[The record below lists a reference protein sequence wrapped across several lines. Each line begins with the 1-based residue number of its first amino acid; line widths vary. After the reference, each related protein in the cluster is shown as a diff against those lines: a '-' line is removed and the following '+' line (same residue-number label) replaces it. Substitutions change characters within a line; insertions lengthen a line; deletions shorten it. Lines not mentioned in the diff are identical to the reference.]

1 MASPSPAA
9 AALID
14 ALKDP
19 ALTTDQRL
27 SLVAALQAVTGSPAP
42 AARPAARA
50 PAAKAP
56 AAPEKLRGDRL
67 SLTKTAVN
75 ALPLP
80 PVGERLV
87 YDEQTPQLAVRLRPT
102 GRTYIVVMWDRERRR
117 KVSHTLGRCINVT
130 PEQARQQAQ
139 RLVGMVADGDDI
151 RRARADGMTMKRL
164 VEQWHAEKAKAK
176 RTADEMRDKALDYLG
191 KIENM
196 PVAEVTREH
205 IGGIHHHIATKARR
219 RVIRRVAGELVTV
232 EVGDEGIPATG
243 DKWLAIMSSVF
254 GWATTKGLA
263 AANPCKGIKKAFN
276 AKEAARQ
283 TYLHGDSLLRFWQA
297 LEADPDADVRDV
309 LLLALYT
316 GQRKGN
322 VLTMRWDDVDLA
334 AGRWTIPAEQ
344 TKQRKAQTNPLS
356 SMAALI
362 LQRRYQDASTRWV
375 FPAVRR
381 SADGEVGHMSETRP
395 REAWERICKAAQLDG
410 VRIHDLRH
418 TAGSWLARLGANEAV
433 RQKAL
438 GHQTPQMAARYSH
451 LELDP
456 VADAMQRM
464 GDAITAAATK
474 PAAKVRK
481 FKRAEA

>member
-1 MASPSPAA
+1 MVSPSTAA

-19 ALTTDQRL
+19 ALTHEQRL
-27 SLVAALQAVTGSPAP
+27 SLLAALQAVTPSPQ
-42 AARPAARA
+42 AAATTPPRRA
-50 PAAKAP
+50 PAA
-56 AAPEKLRGDRL
+56 EKLRGDRL
-67 SLTKTAVN
+67 LLTKTAVS

-80 PVGERLV
+80 AAGERLV
-87 YDEQTPQLAVRLRPT
+87 YDEKTPQLAVRLRPT
-102 GRTYIVVMWDRERRR
+102 GRSYVVVMWDRERRR
-117 KVSHTLGRCINVT
+117 KVSRTIGRCLNVT
-130 PEQARQQAQ
+130 PEQARAQAQ

-151 RRARADGMTMKRL
+151 RRARADGVTVREL

-191 KIENM
+191 RIGHM
-196 PVAEVTREH
+196 QAREVTREH
-205 IGGIHHHIATKARR
+205 IGSIHHHVATKARR
-219 RVIRRVAGELVTV
+219 RVLRRVDGELRSV
-232 EVGDEGIPATG
+232 EVGKVGIPATA
-243 DKWLAIMSSVF
+243 DKWLAIMSSIF
-254 GWATTKGLA
+254 NWAETKGLVA
-263 AANPCKGIKKAFN
+263 SNPCKGIRKAFN

-283 TYLHGDSLLRFWQA
+283 TYLHGDALLRFWRA
-297 LEADPDADVRDV
+297 LEADPDADARDL

-322 VLTMRWDDVDLA
+322 VLAMRWDDIDLA

-344 TKQRKAQTNPLS
+344 TKQRAAQTCPLS
-356 SMAALI
+356 SMAAAI
-362 LQRRYQDASTRWV
+362 LQRRYADAATPWV

-381 SADGEVGHMSETRP
+381 SAGGELGHMSETRP

-418 TAGSWLARLGANEAV
+418 TTGSWLARLGANEAI
-433 RQKAL
+433 RQRAL
-438 GHQTPQMAARYSH
+438 GHLTPQMAARYTH

-464 GDAITAAATK
+464 GDAITAAATRK
-474 PAAKVRK
+474 PAAVRGLK
-481 FKRAEA
+481 GGAA

>member
-1 MASPSPAA
+1 MTTVSPAA
-9 AALID
+9 AALIE

-19 ALTTDQRL
+19 ALSSDQRL
-27 SLVAALQAVTGSPAP
+27 SLVAALQAVTATSSPAP
-42 AARPAARA
+42 AAQPRQAAT
-50 PAAKAP
+50 PD
-56 AAPEKLRGDRL
+56 KLRGDRMRF
-67 SLTKTAVN
+67 TKASVQ

-80 PVGERLV
+80 AAGERMV
-87 YDEQTPQLAVRLRPT
+87 YDEEAPQLAVRLRPT
-102 GRTYIVVMWDRERRR
+102 GRTYVVSMWDRERRR
-117 KVSHTLGRCINVT
+117 RVSHTIGRCINVT
-130 PEQARQQAQ
+130 PEQARTKAQ
-139 RLVGMVADGDDI
+139 SLVGKLADGEDI
-151 RRARADGMTMKRL
+151 RRERDTSMTVTEL
-164 VEQWHAEKAKAK
+164 VEAWHAEKAKAK
-176 RTADEMRDKALDYLG
+176 RTADEMRAKALDYLG
-191 KIENM
+191 RIAAM
-196 PVAEVTREH
+196 PVGEVTREH
-205 IGGIHHHIATKARR
+205 IGAIHHHIATKARR
-219 RVIRRVAGELVTV
+219 RVKRRVDGELRAV
-232 EVGDEGIPATG
+232 EVGEVGIPATA

-263 AANPCKGIKKAFN
+263 ATNPCKGIKKAFN
-276 AKEAARQ
+276 TKEAARQ
-283 TYLHGDSLLRFWQA
+283 TYLHGDALVRFWRA

-309 LLLALYT
+309 LLLALFT

-322 VLTMRWDDVDLA
+322 VLAMRWDDVDLA

-344 TKQRKAQTNPLS
+344 TKQKKAQTTPLS
-356 SMAALI
+356 SAAAQI
-362 LQRRYQDASTRWV
+362 LQRRHEDAGTPWV

-381 SADGEVGHMSETRP
+381 GADGELGRMSETRP
-395 REAWERICKAAQLDG
+395 REAWERICKAAELDG

-474 PAAKVRK
+474 AKAPVRRIRGEERK
-481 FKRAEA
+481 A

>member
-1 MASPSPAA
+1 MTLLTPAA
-9 AALID
+9 AALVD

-19 ALTTDQRL
+19 TLTAPQRL
-27 SLVAALQAVTGSPAP
+27 SLVAALQAVTGPPAVVQTATTTKSKP
-42 AARPAARA
+42 RAAAEPDN
-50 PAAKAP
+50 
-56 AAPEKLRGDRL
+56 LRTDRVL
-67 SLTKTAVN
+67 LTKTAIN
-75 ALPLP
+75 AMPLP
-80 PVGERLV
+80 AAGERLV

-102 GRTYIVVMWDRERRR
+102 GRTYIVSMWDRARRR
-117 KVSHTLGRCINVT
+117 RVSHTIGRCINVT
-130 PEQARQQAQ
+130 PEQARAQAQ
-139 RLVGMVADGDDI
+139 RLVGQLAGGDDI
-151 RRARADGMTMKRL
+151 RRSRAEGLTVRQL
-164 VEQWHAEKAKAK
+164 VEQWHAEKSKAK

-196 PVAEVTREH
+196 PVPEVTREH
-205 IGGIHHHIATKARR
+205 IGGIHHHLATKARR
-219 RVIRRVAGELVTV
+219 RVIKRVNGELRTEEIG
-232 EVGDEGIPATG
+232 EVGIPATA

-263 AANPCKGIKKAFN
+263 ATNPCKGIKKAFN

-283 TYLHGDSLLRFWQA
+283 TYLHGDALLRFWKA
-297 LEADPDADVRDV
+297 LEADPDEDVRDV
-309 LLLALYT
+309 LLLALFT

-322 VLTMRWDDVDLA
+322 VLSMRWDDVDLA

-344 TKQRKAQTNPLS
+344 TKQKKEQTNPLS
-356 SMAALI
+356 SMASVI
-362 LQRRYQDASTRWV
+362 LQRRYQDAGTQWV

-381 SADGEVGHMSETRP
+381 GVDGEIGRMSETRP

-456 VADAMQRM
+456 IADAMQRM

-474 PAAKVRK
+474 QPAAVRA
-481 FKRAEA
+481 FKKG

>member
-1 MASPSPAA
+1 MASLSPAA

-19 ALTTDQRL
+19 GLTHDQRL
-27 SLVAALQAVTGSPAP
+27 GLVAALQAITVPTGATAAAAPRPAP
-42 AARPAARA
+42 SA
-50 PAAKAP
+50 
-56 AAPEKLRGDRL
+56 EKLRGDRL
-67 SLTKTAVN
+67 LLTKTAVN

-80 PVGERLV
+80 AAGERLV

-102 GRTYIVVMWDRERRR
+102 GRSYVVVMWDRERRR
-117 KVSHTLGRCINVT
+117 KVSRTIGRCMNVT
-130 PEQARQQAQ
+130 PEQARAQAQ

-151 RRARADGMTMKRL
+151 RRARADGMTMKQL

-191 KIENM
+191 RIEHM
-196 PVAEVTREH
+196 QVAEVTREY
-205 IGGIHHHIATKARR
+205 IGAIHHHIATKARR
-219 RVIRRVAGELVTV
+219 RVLRKVDGELRSV
-232 EVGDEGIPATG
+232 EVGEVGIPATA

-254 GWATTKGLA
+254 SWAMSKGLA

-297 LEADPDADVRDV
+297 LEADPDADARDL

-322 VLTMRWDDVDLA
+322 VLAMRWDDVDLA

-362 LQRRYQDASTRWV
+362 LQRRYADAGTPWV

-381 SADGEVGHMSETRP
+381 SEDGEFNHMSETRP
-395 REAWERICKAAQLDG
+395 REAWARICKAAQLDG

-474 PAAKVRK
+474 KPASVRK
-481 FKRAEA
+481 FKGRAA